1 MIRIDLAG
9 DWSELAV
16 CVLLFTALLEPQ
28 LEPGKRD
35 EKRWDSCC
43 RLRILTEPLRLIRQR
58 PCVVRRPPDHKH
70 RYTKMSGH
78 SDEVVG
84 NDKQV
89 YQGGNQAASAGER
102 RRAALEEIDEAKF
115 SWFHVK
121 ACIVA
126 GVGFFTDAYDIL

>member
-1 MIRIDLAG
+1 M
-9 DWSELAV
+9 
-16 CVLLFTALLEPQ
+16 
-28 LEPGKRD
+28 
-35 EKRWDSCC
+35 
-43 RLRILTEPLRLIRQR
+43 
-58 PCVVRRPPDHKH
+58 VRRPPDHKH